1 MFHYNGPLC
10 DQSGQCPDGLHYYR
24 DYAINTDWE
33 FESLTEVR
41 ATSTSCK
48 FSRTP
53 GVASKHFFGVNSF
66 VTPPDQSAARTVNSY
81 DFAKLRME
89 TCSDLNE
96 YLDVNFIYADYWSEG
111 DLPRLTQEHN
121 TALAG
126 RRSRMIRGS
135 T

>member
-1 MFHYNGPLC
+1 MFHYNGPQC
-10 DQSGQCPDGLHYYR
+10 DESGNCPGGLHNYW
-24 DYAINTDWE
+24 DYAVNTDWE

-41 ATSTSCK
+41 ATSTSCT

-53 GVASKHFFGVNSF
+53 GISGKTFFGVNSF

-89 TCSDLNE
+89 TCSDLNDF
-96 YLDVNFIYADYWSEG
+96 LDVNFIYADYWSEG
-111 DLPRLTQEHN
+111 ELPRLTQKHN
-121 TALAG
+121 TALAAH
-126 RRSRMIRGS
+126 RRRMIRGS